1 MPVVSTHTEAVFRN
15 HIDGPV
21 KVTAAD
27 IRGQAGYGDT
37 TEESTTAVPWQ
48 DCVTWPGIQDIPKEL
63 HRGILGI
70 VLQIRQ
76 ACRILAVAAHG
87 VPKCMFSKV
96 SEHQVIPEGSGHMC
110 RSSTAMSMDD
120 GERKR
125 GAHSV
130 QLPVEQPQ

>member
-48 DCVTWPGIQDIPKEL
+48 DCVTGRGYRTYPKNCTVAF
-63 HRGILGI
+63 LG
-70 VLQIRQ
+70 
-76 ACRILAVAAHG
+76 
-87 VPKCMFSKV
+87 
-96 SEHQVIPEGSGHMC
+96 
-110 RSSTAMSMDD
+110 
-120 GERKR
+120 
-125 GAHSV
+125 
-130 QLPVEQPQ
+130 